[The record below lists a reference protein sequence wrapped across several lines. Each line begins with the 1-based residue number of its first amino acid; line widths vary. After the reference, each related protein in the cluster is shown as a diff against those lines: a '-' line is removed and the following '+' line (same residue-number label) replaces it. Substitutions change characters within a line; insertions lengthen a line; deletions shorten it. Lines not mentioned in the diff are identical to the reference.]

1 MSRSG
6 SQLYE
11 NDRFLPSSLLEG
23 NNQSTKPAGFL
34 SRFSFAREEA
44 APLLEVMADPRYSFY
59 KALAAFERV
68 EIYCNAYVP
77 FHSKCINTGLTDTT
91 NLYSVNDRTVPY
103 PTGAIE
109 AHDPFS
115 LARALAAKAAAHRGD
130 DPDADINIADGGLEM
145 YVKLSIR
152 ICAFYDV
159 LQLLSNID
167 NFSSTLL

>member
-1 MSRSG
+1 MIRYLGARLLSRSG

-68 EIYCNAYVP
+68 EIYCNACVS
-77 FHSKCINTGLTDTT
+77 FHQMIRDFTDKSTC
-91 NLYSVNDRTVPY
+91 LYSVNDRTVPY

-145 YVKLSIR
+145 YVI
-152 ICAFYDV
+152 YTTG
-159 LQLLSNID
+159 N
-167 NFSSTLL
+167 T